1 MESPETVEFSMQPLM
16 PVMLVGIVGLV
27 VLFIILGLVRLWGLK
42 MQSKSGACGGIDLED
57 LRRRR
62 DAGEMTQAE
71 FEAVCASASGGAAGS
86 GTEQETPISER
97 GAEGGNA
104 ERSPADGEA

>member
-27 VLFIILGLVRLWGLK
+27 VLFTILGLVRLWGLK

-71 FEAVCASASGGAAGS
+71 YEAVCTSASGGAAGS
-86 GTEQETPISER
+86 GTEQETPINER